1 MGGIGKTAIA
11 AKVAAQVQH
20 EFEYV
25 IWRSL
30 RNAPDLE
37 TLSCDLVTFASNFQE
52 TSNAQVSKLILLTL
66 IKNTDKVSSPSL
78 TDLQQTSR
86 A

>member
-11 AKVAAQVQH
+11 AKVAAQIQY

-30 RNAPDLE
+30 RNAPPLE
-37 TLSCDLVTFASNFQE
+37 PLSCDLVAFASDFQE

>member
-1 MGGIGKTAIA
+1 ML
-11 AKVAAQVQH
+11 H
-20 EFEYV
+20 
-25 IWRSL
+25 
-30 RNAPDLE
+30 PLE
-37 TLSCDLVTFASNFQE
+37 PLSCDLVAFASDFQE